1 MGAFD
6 WLKKTVKSTP
16 ESRLAYH
23 DLREASTPDR
33 DYFVMIAVSAFIAT
47 FGLFL
52 DSVAVI
58 IGAMLIAPLMS
69 PVLATGL
76 SVARGDPKFLR
87 SALEAVAK
95 GAVVAVVCA
104 ALSAVVAPELAPG
117 KEILSRTRP
126 NLFDLAVAFGSGIA
140 GAYTFSSKHLS
151 ASLPGVAIAAALI
164 PPLAVVGIGV
174 GFGYHHIMWGALLLF
189 GANLIAIAF
198 GGALTFIALG
208 FYPKIKG
215 EEGEWRLKSLIGT
228 AVLLGLVTVPMAYF
242 TITNITTAGRQKD
255 VGAVIEQYLP
265 AREGYDVGSVS
276 WVFRDGRYEVTVLL
290 YGEREPAAERLAFI
304 KGALEDKLGKKA
316 TLRVR
321 YIAYDDLGA
330 K

>member
-1 MGAFD
+1 M
-6 WLKKTVKSTP
+6 T
-16 ESRLAYH
+16 
-23 DLREASTPDR
+23 
-33 DYFVMIAVSAFIAT
+33 AVSAFIAT

-76 SVARGDPKFLR
+76 AVAHGDPKFLR
-87 SALEAVAK
+87 SALVAVAK

-104 ALSAVVAPELAPG
+104 AVTGVIAPELAPG
-117 KEILSRTRP
+117 KEILIRTRP
-126 NLFDLAVAFGSGIA
+126 NLFDLAVAFASGVA

-164 PPLAVVGIGV
+164 PPLGVVGIGF
-174 GFGYHHIMWGALLLF
+174 GFGYHQIMWGALLLF

-198 GGALTFIALG
+198 GGAVTFIALG
-208 FYPKIKG
+208 FYPKVKG

-242 TITNITTAGRQKD
+242 TATNITATGRQKN
-255 VGAVIEQYLP
+255 VGGVIEQYLP
-265 AREGYDVGSVS
+265 AREGYRVGAVE
-276 WVFRDGRYEVTVLL
+276 WAYRDGRYRVTALV
-290 YGEREPAAERLAFI
+290 YGKDEPAPDRVAFI
-304 KGALEDKLGKKA
+304 RGALEDKLGRK
-316 TLRVR
+316 TTFNVR
-321 YIAYDDLGA
+321 YVAYDELGA

>member
-1 MGAFD
+1 MGVLNWF
-6 WLKKTVKSTP
+6 KRRVKSTP

-23 DLREASTPDR
+23 DLRDASSPDR
-33 DYFVMIAVSAFIAT
+33 GYFIMIAVSAFIAT

-76 SVARGDPKFLR
+76 GVAHGDPKFLR

-104 ALSAVVAPELAPG
+104 AVTAVIAPEFAPG
-117 KEILSRTRP
+117 KEILIRTRP
-126 NLFDLAVAFGSGIA
+126 NLFDLAVAFASGVA

-164 PPLAVVGIGV
+164 PPLGVVGIGV
-174 GFGYHHIMWGALLLF
+174 GFGYHQIMWGALLLF

-198 GGALTFIALG
+198 GGAVTFIALG
-208 FYPKIKG
+208 FYPKVKG
-215 EEGEWRLKSLIGT
+215 EQGEWRLKSLIGT

-242 TITNITTAGRQKD
+242 TVTNITTTSRQKN
-255 VGAVIEQYLP
+255 VSGVIEQYLP
-265 AREGYDVGSVS
+265 AREGYRVGAVE
-276 WVFRDGRYEVTVLL
+276 WAYRDGRYQVTALV
-290 YGEREPAAERLAFI
+290 YGKDEPAPDRLAFI
-304 KGALEDKLGKKA
+304 RGALEDKLGRK
-316 TLRVR
+316 TTFNIR
-321 YIAYDDLGA
+321 YVAYDELGA

>member
-1 MGAFD
+1 MGVLNWF
-6 WLKKTVKSTP
+6 KRRVKSTP
-16 ESRLAYH
+16 ESRLAYQ
-23 DLREASTPDR
+23 DLRDASSPDR
-33 DYFVMIAVSAFIAT
+33 GYFVMIAVSAFIAT

-76 SVARGDPKFLR
+76 AVAHGDPKFLR
-87 SALEAVAK
+87 SALVAVAK

-104 ALSAVVAPELAPG
+104 AVTAVITPELAPG
-117 KEILSRTRP
+117 KEILIRTRP
-126 NLFDLAVAFGSGIA
+126 NLFDLAVAFASGVA

-164 PPLAVVGIGV
+164 PPLGVVGIGV
-174 GFGYHHIMWGALLLF
+174 GFGYHQIMWGALLLF

-198 GGALTFIALG
+198 GGAVTFIALG
-208 FYPKIKG
+208 FYQKVKG

-242 TITNITTAGRQKD
+242 TVTNITATSRQKN
-255 VGAVIEQYLP
+255 VGGVIEQYLP
-265 AREGYDVGSVS
+265 AREGYRVGAVE
-276 WVFRDGRYEVTVLL
+276 WAYRDGRYQVTALV
-290 YGEREPAAERLAFI
+290 YGKDEPAPDRVAFI
-304 KGALEDKLGKKA
+304 RGALEDKLGRKT
-316 TLRVR
+316 TLNIR
-321 YIAYDDLGA
+321 YVAYDELGA

>member
-1 MGAFD
+1 MGAFN
-6 WLKKTVKSTP
+6 WFKKRVKSSP

-23 DLREASTPDR
+23 DLREASQLDR
-33 DYFVMIAVSAFIAT
+33 GYFIMTAVSALIAT

-76 SVARGDPKFLR
+76 AVAHGDPKFLR

-95 GAVVAVVCA
+95 GTVVAVVCA
-104 ALSAVVAPELAPG
+104 ALMAVISPELAPG

-126 NLFDLAVAFGSGIA
+126 NLFDLAVAFASGIA

-164 PPLAVVGIGV
+164 PPLGVVGIGF
-174 GFGYHHIMWGALLLF
+174 GFGYHQMMWGALLLF

-198 GGALTFIALG
+198 GGAVTFIALG
-208 FYPKIKG
+208 FYPKVKG

-228 AVLLGLVTVPMAYF
+228 AILLGLVTIPMAYF
-242 TITNITTAGRQKD
+242 TLSNITTTSRQKN
-255 VGAVIEQYLP
+255 VGGVIEQYLP
-265 AREGYDVGSVS
+265 AREGYHVGAVE
-276 WVFRDGRYEVTVLL
+276 WVYRDGRYQVTALV
-290 YGEREPAAERLAFI
+290 YGKDEPGSDRLDFI
-304 KGALEDKLGKKA
+304 RGALEEKLGKKT
-316 TLRVR
+316 TLHIR
-321 YIAYDDLGA
+321 YVPYGDLTT